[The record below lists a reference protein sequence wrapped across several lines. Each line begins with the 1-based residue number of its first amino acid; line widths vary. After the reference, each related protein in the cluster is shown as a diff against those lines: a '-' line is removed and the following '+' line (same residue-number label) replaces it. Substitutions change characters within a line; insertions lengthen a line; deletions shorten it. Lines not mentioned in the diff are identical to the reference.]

1 MDNTEASASIA
12 GFGYQFERALYRIFH
27 SSHQDALF
35 GIETADDVEEVI
47 PTATGTI
54 SIQEQDKL
62 TLAAKNPL
70 QDSSRNLW
78 NTFKNWL
85 DKLEQ
90 SQWSH
95 QELLFLLVTNG
106 SVSEGSLA
114 HRLSAASSPESVAAV
129 ISHLRA
135 QALTMTGAV
144 AEIAAKV
151 TAFDDESLAYVI
163 TRFELIHR
171 LESDSITEA
180 MYTALQF
187 PEGLDDHKKIILD
200 SLSGHL
206 FNAAF
211 DSWRRKQPFWT
222 TSQPYFNLKQI
233 LFDKFLSEA
242 WTPRKLEDTGYQ
254 ALVEL
259 NRELQLPFI
268 AQLKSLGIMER
279 SIEKELGHY
288 WGGYAERSRL
298 LLKGK
303 VLPEHFDDLEEM
315 LRDRW
320 DNLREV
326 HSNEAEIPYEDFSKA
341 DHKKIYLATISPENF
356 KIELGRLKSNHRYL
370 YLGTYHHQVNDDGTN
385 HPVHWHP
392 TTGDKP

>member
-27 SSHQDALF
+27 SSHRDALF
-35 GIETADDVEEVI
+35 GIETADDVEEII

-78 NTFKNWL
+78 NTLKNWL

-95 QELLFLLVTNG
+95 QELLFMLVTNG

-114 HRLSAASSPESVAAV
+114 HRLSAASSTASVAEA

-144 AEIAAKV
+144 AEIAGKV
-151 TAFDDESLAYVI
+151 TAFDDKSLAYVI

-171 LESDSITEA
+171 LGSDSITEA

-187 PEGLDDHKKIILD
+187 PDGLDDHKKIILD

-206 FNAAF
+206 FNAALE
-211 DSWRRKQPFWT
+211 SWRRKEPFWT
-222 TSQPYFNLKQI
+222 TAQPYFNRKQI
-233 LFDKFLSEA
+233 LFDKFLSEP
-242 WTPRKLEDTGYQ
+242 WTARKLEDTGYRE
-254 ALVEL
+254 LIEL

-268 AQLKSLGIMER
+268 AQLKELGIMER

-303 VLPEHFDDLEEM
+303 ILPQHFDDLEEM

-326 HSNEAEIPYEDFSKA
+326 YSNDAEIPLEDFSKA
-341 DHKKIYLATISPENF
+341 DYKKIYLATISPEKF
-356 KIELGRLKSNHRYL
+356 TIELGRLKSNHRYL

-392 TTGDKP
+392 TEGKKP

>member
-27 SSHQDALF
+27 SSHQGALF

-47 PTATGTI
+47 PTTTGTI

-62 TLAAKNPL
+62 TLAEKNPL

-78 NTFKNWL
+78 NTLKNWL

-90 SQWSH
+90 SQWNH
-95 QELLFLLVTNG
+95 QELLFILVTNG
-106 SVSEGSLA
+106 SVTEGNLT
-114 HRLSAASSPESVAAV
+114 HRLSAASSPESVDEAIAG
-129 ISHLRA
+129 LRA
-135 QALTMTGAV
+135 QAQTMTGAV

-151 TAFDDESLAYVI
+151 TAFDDDSLAYVI
-163 TRFELIHR
+163 TRFQLIHR
-171 LESDSITEA
+171 LDSASITEDIYA
-180 MYTALQF
+180 ALQL
-187 PEGLDDHKKIILD
+187 PDGLDEHKKVILD
-200 SLSGHL
+200 SLTGQL
-206 FNAAF
+206 FNSAL
-211 DSWRRKQPFWT
+211 DSWRRKEPFWT

-233 LFDKFLSEA
+233 LFDKFLSEG

-268 AQLKSLGIMER
+268 AQLKELGIMER

-303 VLPEHFDDLEEM
+303 ILPEHFDDLEEM

-320 DNLREV
+320 DTLREV
-326 HSNEAEIPYEDFSKA
+326 HSNEVEIPFEDFTKA
-341 DHKKIYLATISPENF
+341 DHKKIYLATISPEKF
-356 KIELGRLKSNHRYL
+356 TIELGRLKSNHRYL

-392 TTGDKP
+392 MEGDKT